1 MGDATENGATDNTN
15 PCGDE
20 DAEEKP
26 IHQKMNLERRK
37 SMKEIAYTKLFG
49 SDYNP
54 TEATYMLLAACLI
67 SLNTGFINGVTLSE
81 FLIEPIRND
90 DKSLRI
96 NPQTEMV
103 SGFAGFYTKT
113 AIEMVEGTDW
123 SRYFYFLCM
132 ILSYSFGNFLAAL
145 ISPHAQPYVMEP
157 RYGPT
162 FILGGIMLTAS
173 SVVAMTG
180 GPSRFVF
187 YFATAAIGVQNGV
200 ASIYSANLIRVTLT
214 GATTD
219 VAIVIAQCMCG
230 NYKSLARGCILGI
243 MIFCFWIGGI
253 LSVYISKWL
262 KNFSLLVSAALF
274 FSVGLVL
281 LFYLVMEVGVS
292 FYDAVFGTWKWKNVL
307 KKLHTGD
314 GALTEDKLM
323 EIFDSIDQQGDGNG
337 EIDADELRDG
347 LKSAKVQMT
356 DYEIRTLFRAADDDG
371 DGVIS
376 RQEWE
381 DLAKKVL

>member
-1 MGDATENGATDNTN
+1 
-15 PCGDE
+15 
-20 DAEEKP
+20 
-26 IHQKMNLERRK
+26 
-37 SMKEIAYTKLFG
+37 
-49 SDYNP
+49 
-54 TEATYMLLAACLI
+54 
-67 SLNTGFINGVTLSE
+67 
-81 FLIEPIRND
+81 
-90 DKSLRI
+90 
-96 NPQTEMV
+96 
-103 SGFAGFYTKT
+103 
-113 AIEMVEGTDW
+113 
-123 SRYFYFLCM
+123 
-132 ILSYSFGNFLAAL
+132 
-145 ISPHAQPYVMEP
+145 
-157 RYGPT
+157 
-162 FILGGIMLTAS
+162 MLTAS